1 VEFLDLENA
10 FKNTQDKYCIKKK
23 GFNMKGTV
31 KWFDT
36 RKGYGFIEPSEGGDD
51 VFVHY
56 SSIKGNDDDF
66 KNLND
71 GDEVEFEVEE
81 GKKGPQAVNVTVTNP
96 ASRSMGSFF

>member
-1 VEFLDLENA
+1 
-10 FKNTQDKYCIKKK
+10 
-23 GFNMKGTV
+23 MKGIV

-56 SSIKGNDDDF
+56 SSIDGTDDEF

-81 GKKGPQAVNVTVTNP
+81 GKKGPQAVNVKVTSA
-96 ASRSMGSFF
+96 ASRTMGSFF